1 MKGKLKIVIFTVLT
15 VALCAAVIFA
25 AVSCNREKPKFSELS
40 EAEAMRVFAEMG
52 VELPEDWTWEKIQ
65 KIIIR
70 FETYPDLPPVI
81 SSPAT
86 YLIYQDIQCAV
97 REYYGM
103 EPIETLTFDLAE

>member
-1 MKGKLKIVIFTVLT
+1 MKGKLKIVFFAVLT
-15 VALCAAVIFA
+15 AALCAAVIFA

-52 VELPEDWTWEKIQ
+52 VELPENWTWEKIHNL
-65 KIIIR
+65 IIY
-70 FETYPDLPPVI
+70 FETYPDSPPTV

-86 YLIYQDIQCAV
+86 YLIHQKIQCAV

-103 EPIETLTFDLAE
+103 EPIETRTFD